1 MLLKFINSNRLSLIV
16 IITLLPVLYWIP
28 SFISLSSVQMMPN
41 PGVPLGKLVVLFNTN
56 YRLLASFIALLFL
69 LGNSYLL
76 IQMNTNFIF
85 IPVRTQLPALFY
97 LMLSTGMV
105 QLHQLTPALVS
116 SSFLILM
123 FYRIFSAYK
132 TDGISMNFLDAGLLV
147 SVASLIYL
155 PSVIFF
161 FFLIVTISLLR
172 PFIWREWVF
181 AFIGLLIPYLF
192 LVSGYYIWD
201 LPVAD
206 LISQMSASFT
216 SLNITYKLS
225 QVVNWAFVLLFII
238 AGSYFIATYFDSMKI
253 HARKFFLVF
262 WIFFLFGLLVFLVY
276 FKSGTGMIYFVSIP
290 LAYLFSFYFIKCK
303 ANWINEIAFA
313 LLLLLWIWQ
322 RV

>member
-28 SFISLSSVQMMPN
+28 SFVSADTVQLMQN
-41 PGVPLGKLVVLFNTN
+41 PGVPLGKLINLFNSN
-56 YRLLASFIALLFL
+56 FRLLASVTALLLL

-97 LMLSTGMV
+97 LMLSTGIV

-116 SSFLILM
+116 SSFLIWM

-132 TDGISMNFLDAGLLV
+132 TDGVSMNFLDAGLLV
-147 SVASLIYL
+147 SVASLVYF
-155 PSVIFF
+155 PSIIFF
-161 FFLIVTISLLR
+161 LFLLSSISLLR

-181 AFIGLLIPYLF
+181 ALIGLLIPYVF
-192 LVSGYYIWD
+192 LLSGFYLWNLSVPD
-201 LPVAD
+201 F
-206 LISQMSASFT
+206 ISQIAASFA

-225 QVVNWAFVLLFII
+225 QMVNWAFILLFII
-238 AGSYFIATYFDSMKI
+238 ASSYFIATYFDSMKI

-262 WIFFLFGLLVFLVY
+262 WFFFLFGLLVFLVH

-303 ANWINEIAFA
+303 ANWINEIVFA

-322 RV
+322 RI